1 MANFAYVARSQAG
14 EETTGFVAGNSQDDV
29 VNTLHRQ
36 GMVVLH
42 IVESRAR
49 GGSGRGGL
57 TAFLLRGTVGAR
69 DLALF
74 SSQFSTVIEAGI
86 PMVRGLRG
94 LAADMQNRT
103 LSRALFDVSR
113 RVETGEGLGDA
124 MARHPHAFNKMYVNM
139 VRAGE
144 RAGTLDQIIEQL
156 ATYFDRLD
164 TIHSKLRSA
173 MMYPAFVLGFVLL
186 AGLFLLL
193 EVVPT
198 FSKIYADM
206 GQDLP
211 ALTRKVIAASAFVR
225 DNAPL
230 MALVVVALVVG
241 VSVLLRTRAGRLAAD
256 TMVLSMPIFG
266 PLVRKSVMSRFSRT
280 FGILLR
286 SGLPV
291 LESLDLV
298 AGAVGNTVISRA
310 VQQAR
315 LAVANGAGITE
326 SLRRTGRFPE
336 MVLQLAATGEE
347 SGHLDAMFIKTS
359 DFYDRQVESAAAGL
373 AALVEPLMVVL
384 VGGMIGFIVVS
395 MFLPIFHLGDAVM
408 RGGANL

>member
-94 LAADMQNRT
+94 LAADMHNRT

-144 RAGTLDQIIEQL
+144 RAGTLPACSCCWRSCRPSRRSTPTWGRTCRRSPARSSRPRPSC
-156 ATYFDRLD
+156 AT
-164 TIHSKLRSA
+164 
-173 MMYPAFVLGFVLL
+173 
-186 AGLFLLL
+186 
-193 EVVPT
+193 
-198 FSKIYADM
+198 
-206 GQDLP
+206 
-211 ALTRKVIAASAFVR
+211 TRR
-225 DNAPL
+225 
-230 MALVVVALVVG
+230 
-241 VSVLLRTRAGRLAAD
+241 
-256 TMVLSMPIFG
+256 
-266 PLVRKSVMSRFSRT
+266 
-280 FGILLR
+280 
-286 SGLPV
+286 
-291 LESLDLV
+291 
-298 AGAVGNTVISRA
+298 
-310 VQQAR
+310 
-315 LAVANGAGITE
+315 
-326 SLRRTGRFPE
+326 
-336 MVLQLAATGEE
+336 
-347 SGHLDAMFIKTS
+347 
-359 DFYDRQVESAAAGL
+359 
-373 AALVEPLMVVL
+373 
-384 VGGMIGFIVVS
+384 
-395 MFLPIFHLGDAVM
+395 
-408 RGGANL
+408 